1 MRNFEDW
8 LNSYCDWASFT
19 EAPRRL
25 HFWSGVSAVAG
36 ALRRH
41 VWVDMG
47 AFQWLA
53 NHFIVFVAPPGIVAK
68 STTAGLASG
77 LLHRVP
83 GIRFG
88 PSAVTAAALAK
99 SFAEAH
105 EEFEIAGTFYPH
117 CALTLV
123 SSELGNLID
132 PKDRQMIDLL
142 TELWDGLQ
150 VDFTKVTKT
159 SGSDTIINPW
169 INLIAC
175 TTPAW
180 LAANFPEY
188 VLGGGFTSRCIFVY
202 ADKKEHLIAYPSKSM
217 PPDFIEV
224 RDRLV
229 ADLDT
234 IANTLLGPVTLT
246 AGAYSYGET
255 WYNHLHTSN
264 KFAMSDDRLE
274 HWLAREQAH
283 LHKLA
288 IVLSA
293 SRRDDLVITE
303 DELGLADTMLQGIEA
318 DIPTVFDKIGRAAG
332 SNNSDRF
339 LKYIEARNAV
349 PMQEAIRYIKGYF
362 PQIRV
367 FTGMIQLLSAAGQLK
382 IDHRIDGQW
391 VSVVEPKPSATP
403 PTSPLSES

>member
-1 MRNFEDW
+1 M
-8 LNSYCDWASFT
+8 
-19 EAPRRL
+19 

-36 ALRRH
+36 ALQRH

-68 STTAGLASG
+68 STTAGLATG
-77 LLHRVP
+77 LLRRVP
-83 GIRFG
+83 GIKLG
-88 PSAVTAAALAK
+88 PNAVTAAALAR
-99 SFAEAH
+99 SFAESH
-105 EEFEIAGTFYPH
+105 EEFEIAGTFYPQ

-159 SGSDTIINPW
+159 AGSDTIVNPW

-202 ADKKEHLIAYPSKSM
+202 ADKKEKLIAYPSRSM
-217 PPDFIEV
+217 LPDFLEN
-224 RDRLV
+224 RDQLV
-229 ADLDT
+229 ADLET
-234 IANTLLGPVTLT
+234 ISKTLLGPVTLT
-246 AGAYSYGET
+246 PEAYSYGED

-264 KFAMSDDRLE
+264 KFKLSDDRLE

-288 IVLSA
+288 IILSA
-293 SRRDDLVITE
+293 SRRDDLVITPE
-303 DELGLADTMLQGIEA
+303 ELALADQMLKDIEI
-318 DIPTVFDKIGRAAG
+318 DIPIVFDKIGRAAG

-339 LKYIEARNAV
+339 LKYIEARGEVPFQDAV
-349 PMQEAIRYIKGYF
+349 KYIKGYF
-362 PQIRV
+362 PQSRD
-367 FTGMIQLLSAAGQLK
+367 FSGMLQLLLSAGQVRL
-382 IDHRIDGQW
+382 DTRANGQFLC
-391 VSVVEPKPSATP
+391 SGETPKPSATP
-403 PTSPLSES
+403 PKSPPLESLLDSPAPLE